1 MDKNIID
8 TLIKIEFFDNKLSY
22 ENISKLAENAY
33 ITKATDKSYLIKLS
47 RKNNVMDG
55 QSIADGNLDD
65 IDMCYEIYEYKN
77 YMTLKE
83 YLEKSNNDA
92 TYNIAYKFGRKLK
105 GFHQIKPRKDVDWYN
120 LFNTK
125 ANYLFYMHGL
135 SDKIGDSDYILIDY
149 ISHNI
154 HLTKSVKNSYIY
166 INLTLDNILVS
177 DNNEF
182 VFLNF
187 EYEDIGDPVF
197 DFTKINKIAID
208 YPKFAKGV
216 LNGYFNDE
224 KPPTKFFRLLAV
236 YQAYLI
242 LKNIVMTRDEL
253 RYKYSKEE
261 ENALLLMYDNFNQ
274 EVPIWV

>member
-33 ITKATDKSYLIKLS
+33 ITKATDKSYLLKLS

-77 YMTLKE
+77 HMTLKE

-105 GFHQIKPRKDVDWYN
+105 EFHQIKPRKDVDWYN

-135 SDKIGDSDYILIDY
+135 SDKIGDRDYILIDY

-216 LNGYFNDE
+216 LNGYFNDG